1 MGWRLLEGW
10 NQAARCAALQRKTW
24 SDYSQTPLLGYL
36 WLSHRRDGE
45 KETDEEEKNEKIKK
59 LRSCGSLEGIG

>member
-24 SDYSQTPLLGYL
+24 SDYSQTPLLSYL

-45 KETDEEEKNEKIKK
+45 EETGEEEKNQKK
-59 LRSCGSLEGIG
+59 ADDVARRRAGSF